1 MPSPLILLIACVQG
15 LLYYALYRQ
24 FELGAWPSQT
34 PIYFLPIL
42 TFVTAWPIGFVFLV
56 DRAPLHDV
64 LWKTTVASLLLLPFS
79 AYIGWQVTPFNDI
92 YSEAIIASHVASM
105 LLASFILLV
114 MLEVWLTDSQFHYP
128 RLLAATWRNVIIA
141 ALTEALCVA
150 LVIVLSLWSVLFD
163 VIGISFFRDLFSHEL
178 FIAVC
183 GACAI
188 ATGVTSMRRLSVVI
202 ESIPRLATSLAR
214 LLLPI
219 AVVIALTFI
228 SALPFTGLEPLWA
241 TGNGTSLLLALTA
254 IILLGTV
261 MSQPEGVAAHTTQW
275 LHNLTMAGIL
285 ALPILCA
292 LGFYG
297 LVLRVEQYGW
307 TVERCWAMT
316 LWTVLSVFTLG
327 YTGGIARAR
336 SRWRDWMGKVN
347 EYGLFAVL
355 GIALLANSPFLDFR
369 KISLSSQI
377 SRIEDQGFDWRRFDF
392 RYARAALGRPAWMLR
407 EDLIKQ
413 FAETNPDL
421 AEYIRHPPY
430 RSTPSY
436 IDWEQQLVR
445 YPQDLD
451 LPQGVLARLQT
462 LAQPQIRQHVFE
474 TQLRFDGATSY
485 LLMTELSSDFVT
497 LSLIDRAASGE
508 WRVRDMR
515 SETGE
520 VPNRATLESMNAGAA
535 EIDYPTYRALSIDGV
550 RFEVY

>member
-1 MPSPLILLIACVQG
+1 MPSPLTLLIACVQG
-15 LLYYALYRQ
+15 LLYYALYRLD
-24 FELGAWPSQT
+24 ELGAWPSQT
-34 PIYFLPIL
+34 PTYFLPIL

-141 ALTEALCVA
+141 ALTGALCVA

-292 LGFYG
+292 LSFYG

-413 FAETNPDL
+413 YAETNPDL

-515 SETGE
+515 SEAGE
-520 VPNRATLESMNAGAA
+520 VPNRATLEAMNAGAA
-535 EIDYPTYRALSIDGV
+535 GIDYPTYQALSIDGV
-550 RFEVY
+550 KFEVY

>member
-1 MPSPLILLIACVQG
+1 MPSPLTLLIACVQG
-15 LLYYALYRQ
+15 LLYYALYRLD
-24 FELGAWPSQT
+24 ELGAWPSQT
-34 PIYFLPIL
+34 PTYFLPIL

-79 AYIGWQVTPFNDI
+79 TYIGWQITPFNDI

-114 MLEVWLTDSQFHYP
+114 MLEVWLIDSQFQYP

-261 MSQPEGVAAHTTQW
+261 MSQPEGIAAHTTQW

-292 LGFYG
+292 LSFYG

-369 KISLSSQI
+369 KVSLSSQI
-377 SRIEDQGFDWRRFDF
+377 SRIEDQGFDWRQFDF
-392 RYARAALGRPAWMLR
+392 RYAQAALGRPAWMLR

-413 FAETNPDL
+413 YAETNPDL

-436 IDWEQQLVR
+436 LDWEQQLVR

-515 SETGE
+515 SEAGE
-520 VPNRATLESMNAGAA
+520 VPNRATLEAMNAGAA

>member
-1 MPSPLILLIACVQG
+1 MPSPLTLLIACVQG

-34 PIYFLPIL
+34 PTYFLPIL

-292 LGFYG
+292 LSFYG

-327 YTGGIARAR
+327 YTGGIVKAR

-377 SRIEDQGFDWRRFDF
+377 SRIEDQGFDWRQFDF
-392 RYARAALGRPAWMLR
+392 RYAQAALGRPAWMLR

-436 IDWEQQLVR
+436 LDWEQQLVR

-451 LPQGVLARLQT
+451 LPQGVLAQLQT

-520 VPNRATLESMNAGAA
+520 VPNRATLEAMNASAA

-550 RFEVY
+550 KFEVY